1 MSSKESFGG
10 IRSFKGLFL
19 IRLAKFLFVTNSSL
33 MRLKKYFWLAV
44 SMYSLLYF
52 SSCSKGD
59 ADTKKTETPMPGKV
73 SLATIVTSD
82 IHTITTVE
90 AQAGGR
96 VTNNGS
102 GSVTERGIVLS
113 TSPLPTFNNT
123 RFNTATA
130 SGDGS
135 FTSRLTGLSPSTK
148 YYVRAYAVNTAGTA
162 YGNEM
167 SFTTTSIGSA
177 SFNVAPLFIIGS
189 SLAHCEVELTTDGGD
204 PVTERGLCWG
214 LTENP
219 TIADSKSTDAGKGTG
234 KYRGAITGL
243 QPQTEYYVRAYAKN
257 GGGVS
262 YSTNIKFKTIRK
274 GNLTYTFNKSAT
286 PTATEL
292 AAYAR
297 LQIAI
302 DSAVWYVNNYTSA
315 VKHVWINYVPGV
327 ATADANN
334 EGWMRFGSGEGY
346 QNLRTMLHELNHT
359 FGTGTTGWWT
369 GKIVGGKYQGSL
381 ANELLNK
388 IQKSTGAQI
397 SGDAQHWWPYGL
409 NQNSEVT
416 SSWDYVYN
424 CLIIEQMRKDGL
436 PAAGAW
442 AE

>member
-1 MSSKESFGG
+1 M
-10 IRSFKGLFL
+10 RLRRYYLFTT
-19 IRLAKFLFVTNSSL
+19 ILFSSL
-33 MRLKKYFWLAV
+33 YLN
-44 SMYSLLYF
+44 
-52 SSCSKGD
+52 SCSKEDG
-59 ADTKKTETPMPGKV
+59 ARETPAEPTAPAI
-73 SLATIVTSD
+73 SLATITTAD
-82 IHTITTVE
+82 IQSITTVE

-96 VTNNGS
+96 VTHS
-102 GSVTERGIVLS
+102 GGGTVTERGIVLS
-113 TSPLPTFNNT
+113 TSPLPTINST
-123 RFNTATA
+123 KFNTATA

-135 FTSRLTGLSPSTK
+135 FTSRLTGLSAATK
-148 YYVRAYAVNTAGTA
+148 YYVRAFAINTAGIA
-162 YGNEM
+162 YGNEL

-177 SFNVAPLFIIGS
+177 AFNVSPLFIIGS
-189 SLAHCEVELTTDGGD
+189 SLAHLEVELTADGGD
-204 PVTERGLCWG
+204 PVTERGLCWS

-234 KYRGAITGL
+234 KYTGTITGL

-262 YSTNIKFKTIRK
+262 YSTAMKFKTIRK
-274 GNLTYTFNKSAT
+274 GNLTYTFNKSAA
-286 PTATEL
+286 PSAVEQ

-302 DSAVWYVNNYTSA
+302 DSAIWYVNNYTSA

-359 FGTGTTGWWT
+359 FGTGTTSWWT
-369 GKIVGGKYQGSL
+369 GKIVGGKYQGNF

-388 IQKSTGAQI
+388 IQKSTGAQL
-397 SGDAQHWWPYGL
+397 SGDTQHWWPYGL

-416 SSWDYVYN
+416 SSWDYVFN
-424 CLIIEQMRKDGL
+424 CLLIEQMRRDGL
-436 PAAGAW
+436 SAAGIW
-442 AE
+442 AQ

>member
-1 MSSKESFGG
+1 
-10 IRSFKGLFL
+10 
-19 IRLAKFLFVTNSSL
+19 

-44 SMYSLLYF
+44 SMYSLLHF
-52 SSCSKGD
+52 CSCSKGG
-59 ADTKKTETPMPGKV
+59 AETEKPDQPAPGKAN
-73 SLATIVTSD
+73 LATIVTND

-96 VTNNGS
+96 ITSSGS
-102 GSVTERGIVLS
+102 GTVTEKGIVLN
-113 TSPLPTFNNT
+113 TSPLPTISNIK
-123 RFNTATA
+123 FNTATA

-135 FTSRLTGLSPSTK
+135 FTSRLTSLSPSTK
-148 YYVRAYAVNTAGTA
+148 YYVRAYAVNAAGIA
-162 YGNEM
+162 YGNEV
-167 SFTTTSIGSA
+167 SFTTASVGSA
-177 SFNVAPLFIIGS
+177 SFNVSPLFIIGS
-189 SLAHCEVELTTDGGD
+189 SLAHWEVELTTDGGD
-204 PVTERGLCWG
+204 PVTERGLCWA

-219 TIADSKSTDAGKGTG
+219 TITDSRSIDAGKGTG
-234 KYRGAITGL
+234 KYTGAITGL

-262 YSTNIKFKTIRK
+262 YSTAMKFKTIRK

-286 PTATEL
+286 PSAAEQ

-334 EGWMRFGSGEGY
+334 EGWMRFGPGEGY

-359 FGTGTTGWWT
+359 FGTGTTSWWT
-369 GKIVGGKYQGSL
+369 GKIVGGKYQGNF
-381 ANELLNK
+381 ANDLLNK
-388 IQKSTGAQI
+388 IQRSAGAPL
-397 SGDAQHWWPYGL
+397 SGDTQHWWPYGL

-416 SSWDYVYN
+416 SSWDFVYN
-424 CLIIEQMRKDGL
+424 CLIIEQMRRDGL
-436 PAAGAW
+436 PAAGTW

>member
-1 MSSKESFGG
+1 
-10 IRSFKGLFL
+10 
-19 IRLAKFLFVTNSSL
+19 

-44 SMYSLLYF
+44 SMYSLLHF
-52 SSCSKGD
+52 CSCSKGD
-59 ADTKKTETPMPGKV
+59 AETEKPEPPVPEKAN
-73 SLATIVTSD
+73 LATIITND

-96 VTNNGS
+96 VTHNG
-102 GSVTERGIVLS
+102 GGTVTERGIVLS
-113 TSPLPTFNNT
+113 TSPSPTISHT
-123 RFNTATA
+123 KFNTATV

-135 FTSRLTGLSPSTK
+135 FTSRLTGLSPFTK
-148 YYVRAYAVNTAGTA
+148 YYVRAFAINAAGIA
-162 YGNEM
+162 YGNEV
-167 SFTTTSIGSA
+167 SFTTASIGSA
-177 SFNVAPLFIIGS
+177 AFNVAPLFIIGS
-189 SLAHCEVELTTDGGD
+189 TLAHWEVELTADGGD
-204 PVTERGLCWG
+204 PVTERGLCWSF
-214 LTENP
+214 TENP

-234 KYRGAITGL
+234 KYTSAITGL
-243 QPQTEYYVRAYAKN
+243 QPQTAYYVRAYAKN

-262 YSTNIKFKTIRK
+262 YSTAMKFKTIRK

-286 PTATEL
+286 PSAVEQ

-334 EGWMRFGSGEGY
+334 EGWMRFGTGEGY

-359 FGTGTTGWWT
+359 FGTGTTGWWA
-369 GKIVGGKYQGSL
+369 GKIVGGKYQGNF

-397 SGDAQHWWPYGL
+397 SGDSQHWWPYGL

-416 SSWDYVYN
+416 SSWDYVFN
-424 CLIIEQMRKDGL
+424 CLLIEQMRRDGL
-436 PAAGAW
+436 PAAGTW
-442 AE
+442 TE